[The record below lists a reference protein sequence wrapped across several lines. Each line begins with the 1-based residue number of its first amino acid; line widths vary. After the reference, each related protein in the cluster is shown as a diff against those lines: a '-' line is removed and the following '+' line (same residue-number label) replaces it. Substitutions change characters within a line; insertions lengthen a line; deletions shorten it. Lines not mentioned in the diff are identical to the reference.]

1 LLVPAACVKSLI
13 LRLVSNG
20 RVPAKALRHDFYLLA
35 LTMVSHPSAN
45 NNSKHASPSTIP
57 EPDASQSASLG
68 NVLTACLDLLKI
80 DDPAVRK
87 KAVEFVGSVPLGTV
101 NTYGKWITAAKAI
114 ADSCAVSGRLFSQS
128 EMCDFLTVAAKGVDS
143 KRAGAKTVNDAT
155 FHIYVD
161 IMENYQ
167 KADDRVKLHYPRII
181 VDTISALDKGVDTR
195 GEAVGVYSL
204 DRYYQER
211 KSTAILEDPAAT
223 YTATRANEKATS
235 SAARGP
241 SPSYSDE
248 LVENLVHITGRPRKD
263 LEGSLAS
270 LQPADIKKITD
281 LSLNYKRLQKYGKL
295 LSSPSAF
302 KKEVEKELG
311 RKLTDNQLQHAINS
325 IRKAKTYIE
334 NVLDGKF
341 VPHGTHGIN
350 HVKHNL
356 EYGYQ
361 LMGLMEPRK
370 RRSN

>member
-1 LLVPAACVKSLI
+1 
-13 LRLVSNG
+13 
-20 RVPAKALRHDFYLLA
+20 
-35 LTMVSHPSAN
+35 MVSRPSAN
-45 NNSKHASPSTIP
+45 NKQPLQTSSEPEESTN
-57 EPDASQSASLG
+57 SASLG

-80 DDPAVRK
+80 DDPAIRK
-87 KAVEFVGSVPLGTV
+87 KAVEFVGSVPLNTI

-114 ADSCAVSGRLFSQS
+114 ADACAVCGRLFSQS

-143 KRAGAKTVNDAT
+143 KRAGAKAVNDTT

-167 KADDRVKLHYPRII
+167 KADEKTKLHCARTI
-181 VDTISALDKGVDTR
+181 VDTISALDKGVDTK
-195 GEAVGVYSL
+195 GEAVGIYSL

-211 KSTAILEDPAAT
+211 KLTAPREDPTST
-223 YTATRANEKATS
+223 YIVRPMGDKTIAV
-235 SAARGP
+235 ARQ
-241 SPSYSDE
+241 SPSFSEE
-248 LVENLVHITGRPRKD
+248 LVENLMHITNRSRKD
-263 LEGSLAS
+263 LERSLAS
-270 LQPADIKKITD
+270 LQAADVKKITD
-281 LSLNYKRLQKYGKL
+281 LSVNYRRLQKYSKMHN
-295 LSSPSAF
+295 PSAF

-311 RKLTDNQLQHAINS
+311 RKLTENQLQHAINS
-325 IRKAKTYIE
+325 IRKVKDYIE

-370 RRSN
+370 RRSI

>member
-1 LLVPAACVKSLI
+1 
-13 LRLVSNG
+13 
-20 RVPAKALRHDFYLLA
+20 
-35 LTMVSHPSAN
+35 M
-45 NNSKHASPSTIP
+45 
-57 EPDASQSASLG
+57 
-68 NVLTACLDLLKI
+68 LKVE
-80 DDPAVRK
+80 DPVTRK
-87 KAVEFVGSVPLGTV
+87 QAVEFVGSVPLNTV
-101 NTYGKWITAAKAI
+101 NTFGKWITAAKAI
-114 ADSCAVSGRLFSQS
+114 ADACAVSGRLLSQS

-161 IMENYQ
+161 IMEHYQ
-167 KADDRVKLHYPRII
+167 NADEKTRLHYPRII

-204 DRYYQER
+204 ERYYQER
-211 KSTAILEDPAAT
+211 KTTATQEDPSASYVPMTISEKAAT
-223 YTATRANEKATS
+223 PTRAA
-235 SAARGP
+235 
-241 SPSYSDE
+241 PSYSDE
-248 LVENLVHITGRPRKD
+248 LVENLVHMTGRSKKD
-263 LEGSLAS
+263 LERSLAG
-270 LQPADIKKITD
+270 LQMADVKKISD
-281 LSLNYKRLQKYGKL
+281 LSVNYKRLNKYNKL
-295 LSSPSAF
+295 LSSPAAF
-302 KKEVEKELG
+302 KKEVEKEFG

-325 IRKAKTYIE
+325 IRKAKTYVD

>member
-1 LLVPAACVKSLI
+1 
-13 LRLVSNG
+13 
-20 RVPAKALRHDFYLLA
+20 
-35 LTMVSHPSAN
+35 MVSHAPAN
-45 NNSKHASPSTIP
+45 NRHPSPSSP
-57 EPDASQSASLG
+57 EPEESQSASLG

-80 DDPAVRK
+80 DDPEIRK
-87 KAVEFVGSVPLGTV
+87 KAVEFVGSVPLGTI
-101 NTYGKWITAAKAI
+101 NTYGKWVTAAKAI
-114 ADSCAVSGRLFSQS
+114 ADACAVSGRQFSQS

-167 KADDRVKLHYPRII
+167 KADERTRLHYPRII

-211 KSTAILEDPAAT
+211 KSTAVQEDPAAT
-223 YTATRANEKATS
+223 YVARPAGEKTATVHS
-235 SAARGP
+235 P
-241 SPSYSDE
+241 PSYSDE
-248 LVENLVHITGRPRKD
+248 LVENLMNITGRQRKD
-263 LEGSLAS
+263 LERSLAN
-270 LQPADIKKITD
+270 LQAADVKKISD
-281 LSLNYKRLQKYGKL
+281 LSINHKRLQKYSKMAT
-295 LSSPSAF
+295 PSAF
-302 KKEVEKELG
+302 KKEVEKDLG

-325 IRKAKTYIE
+325 IRKARIYIE

-370 RRSN
+370 RRSH

>member
-1 LLVPAACVKSLI
+1 
-13 LRLVSNG
+13 
-20 RVPAKALRHDFYLLA
+20 
-35 LTMVSHPSAN
+35 MVSRTSAKDKHTLPPS
-45 NNSKHASPSTIP
+45 PLP
-57 EPDASQSASLG
+57 EESQSASLG

-80 DDPAVRK
+80 DDPAIRK
-87 KAVEFVGSVPLGTV
+87 KAVEFLGSVPLGTI
-101 NTYGKWITAAKAI
+101 NTYGKWVTAAKAI

-155 FHIYVD
+155 FQIYLD

-167 KADDRVKLHYPRII
+167 KADERTKLHYPRII

-211 KSTAILEDPAAT
+211 KSTAIQEDPAST
-223 YTATRANEKATS
+223 YVIRPPAEKADL
-235 SAARGP
+235 AVHVL
-241 SPSYSDE
+241 PSYSDE
-248 LVENLVHITGRPRKD
+248 LVENLMHITNRPRKS
-263 LEGSLAS
+263 LERSLAS
-270 LQPADIKKITD
+270 LHPADVKKVTD
-281 LSLNYKRLQKYGKL
+281 LSVNYKRLQKYNKMP
-295 LSSPSAF
+295 SPSTF

-325 IRKAKTYIE
+325 IRKARTYIE

-370 RRSN
+370 RRSD

>member
-1 LLVPAACVKSLI
+1 
-13 LRLVSNG
+13 
-20 RVPAKALRHDFYLLA
+20 
-35 LTMVSHPSAN
+35 MVSHTSAKDKDTLPPS
-45 NNSKHASPSTIP
+45 PVP
-57 EPDASQSASLG
+57 EESQSASLG

-80 DDPAVRK
+80 DDPAIRK
-87 KAVEFVGSVPLGTV
+87 KAVEFLGSVPLGTI
-101 NTYGKWITAAKAI
+101 NTYGKWVTAAKAI

-155 FHIYVD
+155 FQIYLD
-161 IMENYQ
+161 IMGNYQ
-167 KADDRVKLHYPRII
+167 KADERTKLHYPRII

-195 GEAVGVYSL
+195 GEAVGIYSL

-211 KSTAILEDPAAT
+211 KSTAIHEDPAST
-223 YTATRANEKATS
+223 YVTRPPGEKVDLAANVF
-235 SAARGP
+235 
-241 SPSYSDE
+241 PSYSDE
-248 LVENLVHITGRPRKD
+248 LVENLMHITNRPRKS
-263 LEGSLAS
+263 LERSLAS
-270 LQPADIKKITD
+270 LQAADVKKVTD
-281 LSLNYKRLQKYGKL
+281 LSVNYKRLQKYNKMP
-295 LSSPSAF
+295 SPSTF
-302 KKEVEKELG
+302 KKEVERELG

-325 IRKAKTYIE
+325 IRKARTYIE

-370 RRSN
+370 RRSD

>member
-1 LLVPAACVKSLI
+1 
-13 LRLVSNG
+13 
-20 RVPAKALRHDFYLLA
+20 
-35 LTMVSHPSAN
+35 M
-45 NNSKHASPSTIP
+45 P
-57 EPDASQSASLG
+57 EPEESAPSASLG
-68 NVLTACLDLLKI
+68 NVLTSCLDMLKI
-80 DDPAVRK
+80 EDPATRK
-87 KAVEFVGSVPLGTV
+87 KAVEFIGSVPLNTV

-114 ADSCAVSGRLFSQS
+114 ADACAVSGRLFSQS

-161 IMENYQ
+161 IMENYH
-167 KADDRVKLHYPRII
+167 KADERTKLHYPRII

-204 DRYYQER
+204 ERYYQER
-211 KSTAILEDPAAT
+211 KSTAQKEDPAAT
-223 YTATRANEKATS
+223 YA
-235 SAARGP
+235 AARPPGERTTTVMHEP
-241 SPSYSDE
+241 PSYSDE
-248 LVENLVHITGRPRKD
+248 LVQNLMHITGRSRKD
-263 LEGSLAS
+263 LERSLAS
-270 LQPADIKKITD
+270 LQAADVKKITD
-281 LSLNYKRLQKYGKL
+281 LSVNYKRLQKYGKL
-295 LSSPSAF
+295 SNPKAF

-325 IRKAKTYIE
+325 IRKARTYVE

>member
-1 LLVPAACVKSLI
+1 
-13 LRLVSNG
+13 
-20 RVPAKALRHDFYLLA
+20 
-35 LTMVSHPSAN
+35 MVSHPSAN
-45 NNSKHASPSTIP
+45 SKHPSPSTT
-57 EPDASQSASLG
+57 EPDESQSASLG

-80 DDPAVRK
+80 DDPAIRK

-114 ADSCAVSGRLFSQS
+114 ADACAVSDRLFSQS

-167 KADDRVKLHYPRII
+167 NADDRVKLHYPRII

-211 KSTAILEDPAAT
+211 KSTSPQEDPAAT
-223 YTATRANEKATS
+223 YVASPVSEKAA
-235 SAARGP
+235 SAP
-241 SPSYSDE
+241 HELPSYSDD
-248 LVENLVHITGRPRKD
+248 LVENLAHITNRSKKD
-263 LEGSLAS
+263 LGRSLTG
-270 LQPADIKKITD
+270 LQAADIKKITD
-281 LSLNYKRLQKYGKL
+281 LSLNYKRLQKYGK

-325 IRKAKTYIE
+325 IRKVRIYIE

>member
-1 LLVPAACVKSLI
+1 
-13 LRLVSNG
+13 
-20 RVPAKALRHDFYLLA
+20 
-35 LTMVSHPSAN
+35 MVSRTSAN
-45 NNSKHASPSTIP
+45 NKHPTPSSP
-57 EPDASQSASLG
+57 EPEESQSASLG

-80 DDPAVRK
+80 DDPAIRK
-87 KAVEFVGSVPLGTV
+87 KAVEFVGSVPLGTI
-101 NTYGKWITAAKAI
+101 NTYGKWVTAAKAI

-167 KADDRVKLHYPRII
+167 KADERTKLHYPRII

-211 KSTAILEDPAAT
+211 KSTAIQEDPTAT
-223 YTATRANEKATS
+223 YVARPPGEKAV
-235 SAARGP
+235 SAHAP
-241 SPSYSDE
+241 PSYSDE
-248 LVENLVHITGRPRKD
+248 LVENLMHITNRPRKD
-263 LEGSLAS
+263 LERSLAT
-270 LQPADIKKITD
+270 LQAADVKKVTD
-281 LSLNYKRLQKYGKL
+281 LSVNYKRLQKYGKM
-295 LSSPSAF
+295 SSPSAF

-325 IRKAKTYIE
+325 IRKARTYIE

>member
-1 LLVPAACVKSLI
+1 
-13 LRLVSNG
+13 
-20 RVPAKALRHDFYLLA
+20 
-35 LTMVSHPSAN
+35 M
-45 NNSKHASPSTIP
+45 
-57 EPDASQSASLG
+57 
-68 NVLTACLDLLKI
+68 LKI
-80 DDPAVRK
+80 EDPTTRK
-87 KAVEFVGSVPLGTV
+87 KAVELIASVPLGTV

-114 ADSCAVSGRLFSQS
+114 ADASAVTGKLFSQS

-161 IMENYQ
+161 VMENYQ
-167 KADDRVKLHYPRII
+167 KADEITKLHYPRII

-204 DRYYQER
+204 ERYYQER
-211 KSTAILEDPAAT
+211 KATATQEDPAAT
-223 YTATRANEKATS
+223 YVARSLREKAAS
-235 SAARGP
+235 VAHSP
-241 SPSYSDE
+241 PSYSDE
-248 LVENLVHITGRPRKD
+248 LVENLMHVTSRSRKD
-263 LEGSLAS
+263 LERSLARM
-270 LQPADIKKITD
+270 QVMDVKKITD
-281 LSLNYKRLQKYGKL
+281 LSVNYKRLQKYGKL
-295 LSSPSAF
+295 SNPSAF
-302 KKEVEKELG
+302 KKEVEKEIG

-325 IRKAKTYIE
+325 IRKVKSYIE

-370 RRSN
+370 RRAN

>member
-1 LLVPAACVKSLI
+1 
-13 LRLVSNG
+13 
-20 RVPAKALRHDFYLLA
+20 
-35 LTMVSHPSAN
+35 MVSHSSAN
-45 NNSKHASPSTIP
+45 NKHQSSIP
-57 EPDASQSASLG
+57 EPEENAQSASLG
-68 NVLTACLDLLKI
+68 NVLTACLDMLKI
-80 DDPAVRK
+80 EDPATRK
-87 KAVEFVGSVPLGTV
+87 KAVEFMGSVPLGTI

-114 ADSCAVSGRLFSQS
+114 ADASAVTGRMFSQS

-155 FHIYVD
+155 FQIYVD
-161 IMENYQ
+161 IMENYK
-167 KADDRVKLHYPRII
+167 KADDKTKLHYPRII

-204 DRYYQER
+204 ERYYQER
-211 KSTAILEDPAAT
+211 KATAIQEDPAAS
-223 YTATRANEKATS
+223 YVARPLSEKAAS
-235 SAARGP
+235 VARL
-241 SPSYSDE
+241 STSYSDE
-248 LVENLVHITGRPRKD
+248 LVENLMHITNRSKKD
-263 LEGSLAS
+263 LERSLAS
-270 LQPADIKKITD
+270 LQAPDVKKITD
-281 LSLNYKRLQKYGKL
+281 LSVNYKRLQKYGK

-325 IRKAKTYIE
+325 IRKAKSYIE

>member
-1 LLVPAACVKSLI
+1 MTEPINL
-13 LRLVSNG
+13 
-20 RVPAKALRHDFYLLA
+20 
-35 LTMVSHPSAN
+35 LTMVSQSSAN
-45 NNSKHASPSTIP
+45 NKHPSSIP
-57 EPDASQSASLG
+57 EPEESAASASLG
-68 NVLTACLDLLKI
+68 NVLTSCLDMLKI
-80 DDPAVRK
+80 EDPAIRK

-155 FHIYVD
+155 FTIYVD

-167 KADDRVKLHYPRII
+167 KADERTKLHYPRII

-204 DRYYQER
+204 ERYYQER
-211 KSTAILEDPAAT
+211 KLPAPQEAPATTYAAKPLSEKAAPAAH
-223 YTATRANEKATS
+223 A
-235 SAARGP
+235 P
-241 SPSYSDE
+241 PSYSDE
-248 LVENLVHITGRPRKD
+248 LVENLMHITGRSRKD
-263 LEGSLAS
+263 LEHSLGSLQAV
-270 LQPADIKKITD
+270 DVKKITD
-281 LSLNYKRLQKYGKL
+281 LSVNYKRLQKYGKL
-295 LSSPSAF
+295 SNPKAF

>member
-1 LLVPAACVKSLI
+1 
-13 LRLVSNG
+13 
-20 RVPAKALRHDFYLLA
+20 
-35 LTMVSHPSAN
+35 MVSHTSAKDKHTLPPS
-45 NNSKHASPSTIP
+45 PVP
-57 EPDASQSASLG
+57 EESQSASLG

-80 DDPAVRK
+80 DDPAIRK
-87 KAVEFVGSVPLGTV
+87 KAVEFLGSVPLGTI
-101 NTYGKWITAAKAI
+101 NTYGKWVTAAKAI

-155 FHIYVD
+155 FQIYLD
-161 IMENYQ
+161 IMGNYQ
-167 KADDRVKLHYPRII
+167 KADERTKLHYPRII

-195 GEAVGVYSL
+195 GETVGVYSL

-211 KSTAILEDPAAT
+211 KSTAIHEDPAST
-223 YTATRANEKATS
+223 YVTRPTGEKVDLAANVF
-235 SAARGP
+235 R
-241 SPSYSDE
+241 SYSDE
-248 LVENLVHITGRPRKD
+248 LVENLMHITNRPRKS
-263 LEGSLAS
+263 LERSLAS
-270 LQPADIKKITD
+270 LQAADVKKVTD
-281 LSLNYKRLQKYGKL
+281 LSVNYKRLQKYNKMP
-295 LSSPSAF
+295 SPSTF
-302 KKEVEKELG
+302 KKEVERELG

-325 IRKAKTYIE
+325 IRKARTYIE

-370 RRSN
+370 RRSD

>member
-1 LLVPAACVKSLI
+1 MYKLFAMA
-13 LRLVSNG
+13 
-20 RVPAKALRHDFYLLA
+20 
-35 LTMVSHPSAN
+35 MVSSSSGRHTAPAN
-45 NNSKHASPSTIP
+45 SPSP
-57 EPDASQSASLG
+57 EADDNTQSESLG
-68 NVLTACLDLLKI
+68 NVLTSCLDMLKI
-80 DDPAVRK
+80 EDPQIRK
-87 KAVEFVGSVPLGTV
+87 KAVEFVGSLSVGTV
-101 NTYGKWITAAKAI
+101 NAYGKWITAVKAI
-114 ADSCAVSGRLFSQS
+114 ADACAVSGKTFSQS
-128 EMCDFLTVAAKGVDS
+128 DMCDFLTVAAKGVDTN
-143 KRAGAKTVNDAT
+143 RAGSKAVSDAT

-167 KADDRVKLHYPRII
+167 KADDNLKMHYPRVI

-195 GEAVGVYSL
+195 GEAVGIYGI

-211 KSTAILEDPAAT
+211 KSTASQEDPAAS
-223 YTATRANEKATS
+223 YVIRPISEKQ
-235 SAARGP
+235 SAAP
-241 SPSYSDE
+241 STAAAPSYSDE
-248 LVENLVHITGRPRKD
+248 LVENLMHVTGRSRKD
-263 LEGSLAS
+263 LERSLAS
-270 LQPADIKKITD
+270 LHAADIKKIAD
-281 LSLNYKRLQKYGKL
+281 LSVNYKRLQKYGKL
-295 LSSPSAF
+295 LSNPGAF
-302 KKEVEKELG
+302 KKEAEKDLG

>member
-1 LLVPAACVKSLI
+1 VSKDRGVCESFKARVSL
-13 LRLVSNG
+13 SG
-20 RVPAKALRHDFYLLA
+20 
-35 LTMVSHPSAN
+35 LTMVSHTSVN
-45 NNSKHASPSTIP
+45 NKHHLQSSP
-57 EPDASQSASLG
+57 EPEESQSASLG

-80 DDPAVRK
+80 DDPAIRK
-87 KAVEFVGSVPLGTV
+87 KAVEFVGSTPLGTI

-114 ADSCAVSGRLFSQS
+114 ADACAVSGRLFSQS

-155 FHIYVD
+155 FQIYVD

-167 KADDRVKLHYPRII
+167 KADYRTKLHYPRII

-204 DRYYQER
+204 DRYYQDR
-211 KSTAILEDPAAT
+211 KLTAIQEDPASA
-223 YTATRANEKATS
+223 YVPRPLAEKAA
-235 SAARGP
+235 SATHAP
-241 SPSYSDE
+241 PSYIDE
-248 LVENLVHITGRPRKD
+248 LVENLMQITNRSRKD
-263 LEGSLAS
+263 LERSLAN
-270 LQPADIKKITD
+270 LQEADVKKLTD
-281 LSLNYKRLQKYGKL
+281 LSVNYKRLQKYNKMP
-295 LSSPSAF
+295 SPSAF
-302 KKEVEKELG
+302 MKQVEKELG

-325 IRKAKTYIE
+325 IKKAKSYIE
-334 NVLDGKF
+334 NVLDGKYI
-341 VPHGTHGIN
+341 PHGTHGIN

>member
-1 LLVPAACVKSLI
+1 
-13 LRLVSNG
+13 
-20 RVPAKALRHDFYLLA
+20 
-35 LTMVSHPSAN
+35 M
-45 NNSKHASPSTIP
+45 
-57 EPDASQSASLG
+57 
-68 NVLTACLDLLKI
+68 LKI
-80 DDPAVRK
+80 EDPATRK
-87 KAVEFVGSVPLGTV
+87 KAVEFIGSVPLGTI

-114 ADSCAVSGRLFSQS
+114 ADASAVTGRQFSQS

-161 IMENYQ
+161 IMENYL
-167 KADDRVKLHYPRII
+167 KADEKTRLHYPRII

-204 DRYYQER
+204 ERYYQER
-211 KSTAILEDPAAT
+211 KASAIQEDPAAT
-223 YTATRANEKATS
+223 YIAAPTSEKAATLH
-235 SAARGP
+235 AP
-241 SPSYSDE
+241 TSYSSE
-248 LVENLVHITGRPRKD
+248 LVENLMHVTGRSRKD
-263 LEGSLAS
+263 LEMSLAN
-270 LQPADIKKITD
+270 LQAVDVKKITD
-281 LSLNYKRLQKYGKL
+281 LSVNYKRLQKYSK
-295 LSSPSAF
+295 LSSPAAF

-325 IRKAKTYIE
+325 IRKVKSYIE

>member
-1 LLVPAACVKSLI
+1 
-13 LRLVSNG
+13 
-20 RVPAKALRHDFYLLA
+20 
-35 LTMVSHPSAN
+35 M
-45 NNSKHASPSTIP
+45 
-57 EPDASQSASLG
+57 
-68 NVLTACLDLLKI
+68 LKI
-80 DDPAVRK
+80 EDPAIRK
-87 KAVEFVGSVPLGTV
+87 KAVEFVGNVPLGTV

-114 ADSCAVSGRLFSQS
+114 ADACAVSGRLFSQS

-143 KRAGAKTVNDAT
+143 KRASAKAVNDAT

-167 KADDRVKLHYPRII
+167 KADERTKLHYPRII

-195 GEAVGVYSL
+195 GEAVGIYSL
-204 DRYYQER
+204 ERYYQER
-211 KSTAILEDPAAT
+211 KSTAPQEDPAAT
-223 YTATRANEKATS
+223 YVTRPLGEKA
-235 SAARGP
+235 AHAVHEP
-241 SPSYSDE
+241 PSYSDE
-248 LVENLVHITGRPRKD
+248 LVENLMHITGRSRKD
-263 LEGSLAS
+263 LERSLAS
-270 LQPADIKKITD
+270 LQTIDVKKITD
-281 LSLNYKRLQKYGKL
+281 LSVNYKRLQKYGKL
-295 LSSPSAF
+295 SNPKAF

>member
-1 LLVPAACVKSLI
+1 
-13 LRLVSNG
+13 
-20 RVPAKALRHDFYLLA
+20 
-35 LTMVSHPSAN
+35 MVSHTSAN
-45 NNSKHASPSTIP
+45 KQHTSPSVPGP
-57 EPDASQSASLG
+57 EENDQSASLG
-68 NVLTACLDLLKI
+68 NVLTACLDMLKI
-80 DDPAVRK
+80 EDPTTRK
-87 KAVEFVGSVPLGTV
+87 KAVELIASVPLGTV

-114 ADSCAVSGRLFSQS
+114 ADASAVTGKLFSQS

-161 IMENYQ
+161 VMENYQ
-167 KADDRVKLHYPRII
+167 KADEITKLHYPRII

-204 DRYYQER
+204 ERYYQER
-211 KSTAILEDPAAT
+211 KVTATQEDPAAT
-223 YTATRANEKATS
+223 YVARSLREKAAS
-235 SAARGP
+235 IAHP
-241 SPSYSDE
+241 PPSYSDE
-248 LVENLVHITGRPRKD
+248 LVENLMHVTSRSRKD
-263 LEGSLAS
+263 LERSLARM
-270 LQPADIKKITD
+270 QTMDVKKITD
-281 LSLNYKRLQKYGKL
+281 LSVNYKRLQKYGKL
-295 LSSPSAF
+295 SKSSAF
-302 KKEVEKELG
+302 KKEVEREIG

-325 IRKAKTYIE
+325 TRKVKTYIE